1 MSTREKILEYITK
14 NPGVTFRR
22 LAQELNI
29 GIGNLQYH
37 LRHLEKERKI
47 ISKKLGGKRY
57 FFSADF
63 EEEYKRLMIAIS
75 NESQRKILLLLAE
88 GDKNQS
94 EIAERLSLTPSTIIY
109 HTKRLER
116 LRIITKIKDGKNT
129 VYSLNCDVDV
139 LVHIIREYKP
149 KIWDKLADKLI
160 DLTLTFKG
168 GGK

>member
-1 MSTREKILEYITK
+1 
-14 NPGVTFRR
+14 
-22 LAQELNI
+22 
-29 GIGNLQYH
+29 
-37 LRHLEKERKI
+37 
-47 ISKKLGGKRY
+47 
-57 FFSADF
+57 
-63 EEEYKRLMIAIS
+63 MIAIS

-139 LVHIIREYKP
+139 LVHVIREYKP
-149 KIWDKLADKLI
+149 KIWDKLGDKLI

-168 GGK
+168 GGE